1 MNMTKKGLI
10 IEGGGMRGIY
20 AAGVLDVFLEN
31 KIEFDGVIGVS
42 AGAIQGCSFVSGQK
56 GRSIRFYKKYCK
68 DDRFMSLKSLIK
80 TGNIIGTDFCYHE
93 IPDTLDLYDYDA
105 FEKSLT
111 KFYVSCTNVETGKPE
126 YPEVTD
132 MKKQVDLIRASASLP
147 LVSQIVEVEGK
158 KYLDGGCT
166 DSIPLRGFQKMG
178 YQKNVVVL
186 TRHDGYVKKPQ
197 KMFFVKLVYRKYPK
211 FCYALSK
218 RHVRYNRTVEDIKKQ
233 QEEGRIFLIQP
244 SQELDIR
251 RLSKDTDKIQKIYEI
266 GVRDAK
272 EALPELKAWLKQQR

>member
-105 FEKSLT
+105 FEKSPT